1 MRLAR
6 APSAQVQGPCPLNLT
21 HRRQRRRIGPQ
32 QKPGERGSKHI
43 VVLQR
48 GIDSGVGRR
57 DASGLAYG
65 ARQGLGGGMLKHAT
79 DTAALFELP
88 EASGRAADLPAMDQ
102 STFL

>member
-32 QKPGERGSKHI
+32 QQPGERGSKHI

-48 GIDSGVGRR
+48 GIDSGVGWGH
-57 DASGLAYG
+57 APGLAYRT
-65 ARQGLGGGMLKHAT
+65 RQGLSAWVLEHAT
-79 DTAALFELP
+79 DAATLFELP

-102 STFL
+102 PAFL